1 MEILLIVFGFIVG
14 LVVLF
19 TLVTVV
25 RDMLKENRE
34 VRRTE
39 AERRLIADQKSLIE
53 RTRLEAEQLEAEKAL
68 AKAKLPEVAAPVA
81 VEAPAPVVIEKDDEA
96 MKAIAEGI
104 AEIKA
109 LLEAQKA
116 APAVIEAAPVAEKA
130 VVIEEEP
137 VAEEVVEEVVEE
149 APVEEVVEEP
159 VAEEVVEEV
168 VEEAPVEEEVAETV
182 EEEVAEENKPDV
194 AFNTTAKDSL
204 DDKFFKLDD
213 EQKGFYNEIASYAAS
228 KEDSK
233 KFKNLRYEEYKV
245 GKARLVRMLIKRG
258 IVVCEFIMYNSD
270 FKNYVNENKV
280 SVKQAPTVI
289 KITDAAAVQ
298 AAKDSMDIVINSIN
312 EEKEYKK
319 QQAKERRKAAR
330 LAKAAAEAE
339 VAETAEEQ
347 AE

>member
-1 MEILLIVFGFIVG
+1 MGTMDILLIVFGFIVG

-39 AERRLIADQKSLIE
+39 AERRLIADQKALIE

-68 AKAKLPEVAAPVA
+68 AKAKLPAPEAPVA
-81 VEAPAPVVIEKDDEA
+81 IEAPVAPAAPIIIEKDDS
-96 MKAIAEGI
+96 AIKELAAGI

-109 LLEAQKA
+109 LLEAKKEEKVIIEEPAPVIEEKVVIVEKA
-116 APAVIEAAPVAEKA
+116 AP
-130 VVIEEEP
+130 VIEEEVVEP
-137 VAEEVVEEVVEE
+137 VIEEEVAETV
-149 APVEEVVEEP
+149 VEEVVEEP
-159 VAEEVVEEV
+159 VIEEEVVVPVIEE
-168 VEEAPVEEEVAETV
+168 
-182 EEEVAEENKPDV
+182 KPDV
-194 AFNTTAKDSL
+194 AFNTTAKDTLEEKYMNLSA
-204 DDKFFKLDD
+204 
-213 EQKGFYNEIASYAAS
+213 EQKAFYDEIALYAAN
-228 KEDSK
+228 KEDAK
-233 KFKNLRYEEYKV
+233 KFKNLRYEEYKI
-245 GKARLVRMLIKRG
+245 GKARLVRMLIKRSQ
-258 IVVCEFIMYNSD
+258 VVCEFIMYNSD

-280 SVKQAPTVI
+280 SVKQAATVI

-298 AAKDSMDIVINSIN
+298 AAKDSMDIVVNTIN

-330 LAKAAAEAE
+330 LAKQ
-339 VAETAEEQ
+339 Q